1 MKMKKS
7 VCKKITWMV
16 NILLVLFL
24 IGGCKKNTS
33 SGQKGSNANY
43 DFNRAPLAQNHYAE
57 LPIGAVEPQGWLHVQ
72 LEKMAHGLAGKLGQ
86 LYPDVGPN
94 NAWIGGN
101 GDSWERGPYYLDG
114 LVPLAYILKDE
125 DLIKQADKWINWS
138 LNSQQSNGYFGPKPN
153 PGVKDTVPHI
163 QIANKADWWPR
174 MVMLKAFESY
184 YSATKDKRVIPF
196 MTKYFKYELKSLPQ
210 KPLDHWT
217 WWAKARGETNQEAVY
232 WLYNKTGD
240 KFLLNLAPLINK
252 QTLDWTDGF
261 LTGNLPSTHG
271 VNVAMAL
278 KAPALNYLQTKDS
291 TDLKASYKGWNDLM
305 KNDGVVQGVFTS
317 DELLHGK
324 NPTNGTELCTV
335 VETMFS
341 LENLVR
347 ITGRVD
353 YADAIE
359 RVAYNA
365 LPAQITAAYS
375 GRQYFQ
381 EANQPTISEGDRNF
395 TTAYK
400 NAVCYGLLTG
410 YPCCTVNMHQGWPKF
425 VRNLWMA
432 TPDNGLVAMLYAPNT
447 VTAKVADGQKVTFE
461 EKTDYPFKGKIEF
474 TFHHDT
480 PVTFPLH
487 LRIPGWEKNAEI
499 TINGKTYSNPKG
511 DRVAMI
517 KRTWKDGDTVVLD
530 LPLKIR
536 TDRWYQNS
544 LGIERGPL
552 VFALKIPGKWDK
564 LGEVDSVPVW
574 GIKPQKPWNYGLLI
588 NHKDIPSSFK
598 VKVAD
603 KMPDYPWTIDT
614 APVEL
619 QAEGKRI
626 AKWKLYDNYAGP
638 LPHSPARSYQK
649 KENITLIPYGST
661 SLRIAEF
668 PVILN
673 R

>member
-1 MKMKKS
+1 MYNKMWKI
-7 VCKKITWMV
+7 ITWIF
-16 NILLVLFL
+16 NICLLTF
-24 IGGCKKNTS
+24 ITSGCKK
-33 SGQKGSNANY
+33 QNAANNKLISHTNY
-43 DFNRAPLAQNHYAE
+43 VFNKAPLAPNHYAE
-57 LPIGAVEPQGWLHVQ
+57 LPIGAIVPQGWLHVQ

-114 LVPLAYILKDE
+114 LIPLAYILKDK
-125 DLIKQADKWINWS
+125 DLINKAKKWIDWS
-138 LNSQQSNGYFGPKPN
+138 LNSQQPNGYFGPRPN

-163 QIANKADWWPR
+163 QVANKADWWPR

-184 YSATKDKRVIPF
+184 YSATSDQRVIPF
-196 MTKYFKYELKSLPQ
+196 MRKYFKYQLNTLPS
-210 KPLDHWT
+210 KPLNHWT
-217 WWAKARGETNQEAVY
+217 WWAKARGGENQEAVY
-232 WLYNKTGD
+232 WLYNRTGD
-240 KFLLNLAPLINK
+240 RFLLKLAPMLYK

-278 KAPALNYLQTKDS
+278 KQPALNYMQTKDPKYLRAV
-291 TDLKASYKGWNDLM
+291 DKGWNDLM
-305 KNDGVVQGVFTS
+305 SNDGVVQGVFTS

-324 NPTNGTELCTV
+324 NPTHGTELCTV
-335 VETMFS
+335 VETMYS

-347 ITGRVD
+347 ITGRVK

-359 RVAYNA
+359 RIAYNA

-400 NAVCYGLLTG
+400 NAVCYGILTG

-432 TPDNGLVAMLYAPNT
+432 TPDNGLAAILYAPNK
-447 VTAKVADGQKVTFE
+447 VTAKVADGKKVTLD
-461 EKTDYPFKGKIEF
+461 EKTDYPFKGKIVI
-474 TFHHDT
+474 TFNSDDL
-480 PVTFPLH
+480 VAFPLH
-487 LRIPGWEKNAEI
+487 LRIPGWVKNAKI
-499 TINGKTYSNPKG
+499 TINGKTYANPSG
-511 DRVAMI
+511 DQMTEI
-517 KRTWKDGDTVVLD
+517 NRTWKNGDKVVLN
-530 LPLKIR
+530 LSLKVR
-536 TDRWYQNS
+536 TDRWFENS

-564 LGEVDSVPVW
+564 IGEVDSVPIW
-574 GIKPQKPWNYGLLI
+574 GVKPQKPWNYGLII
-588 NHKDIPSSFK
+588 NKKDIPSSFK

-603 KMPDYPWTIDT
+603 TMPDYPWTIKK
-614 APVEL
+614 APIEL
-619 QAEGKRI
+619 IAEGKRI
-626 AKWKLYDNYAGP
+626 SNWKLYDNYAGP
-638 LPHSPARSYQK
+638 LPHSPVRSYQK
-649 KENITLIPYGST
+649 KEIITLIPYGST
-661 SLRIAEF
+661 TLRIAEF
-668 PVILN
+668 PIILN